1 MEEDLQGYIDWIT
14 QAEELAESEDLQNA
28 IKVLF
33 EFTTTPTQQKHNPNL
48 NWSRIWYE
56 YDFYNHPI
64 TQTQLSGS
72 LRNCQMNIY

>member
-33 EFTTTPTQQKHNPNL
+33 EFTTTPTQQKHN
-48 NWSRIWYE
+48 WSRIWHE

-64 TQTQLSGS
+64 TQTQLNGS
-72 LRNCQMNIY
+72 LNKCQMNIY